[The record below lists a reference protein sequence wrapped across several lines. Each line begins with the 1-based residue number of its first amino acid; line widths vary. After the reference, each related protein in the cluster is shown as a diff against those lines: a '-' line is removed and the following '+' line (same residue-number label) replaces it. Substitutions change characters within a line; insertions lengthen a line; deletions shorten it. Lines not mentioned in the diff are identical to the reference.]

1 MHMKKNIIY
10 IVLLLVILTS
20 CQRKEIIRTH
30 GISYLEKREKLAIIN
45 KSNKNDVVKFLG
57 QPASKGMTDN
67 NMWIYI
73 ERTHTKGKLLK
84 LGRSELSKNNTLI
97 LEFNNYGIL
106 INKKFYNI
114 NDMNKVEFAET
125 ITENDVKK
133 QNFIRSFL
141 SSVRSKMENKR
152 K

>member
-1 MHMKKNIIY
+1 MHMKKSIIY

-20 CQRKEIIRTH
+20 CQRKDIVRTH
-30 GISYLEKREKLAIIN
+30 GISYLEKREKLVIIN

-57 QPASKGMTDN
+57 QPAAKGMTN
-67 NMWIYI
+67 NNIWIYI

-84 LGRSELSKNNTLI
+84 LGRVELSKNNTLV

-106 INKKFYNI
+106 NNKKFYNV
-114 NDMNKVEFAET
+114 NDMNKVEFAEA
-125 ITENDVKK
+125 ITENEIKK

-152 K
+152 R

>member
-1 MHMKKNIIY
+1 MKKNIIY

>member
-1 MHMKKNIIY
+1 MKKNIIY

-45 KSNKNDVVKFLG
+45 KSNKNDVVGFLG

-84 LGRSELSKNNTLI
+84 LGRSELSKNNTLM

-114 NDMNKVEFAET
+114 NDMNKVEFAEA

>member
-1 MHMKKNIIY
+1 MKKSIIY

-20 CQRKEIIRTH
+20 CQRKDIVRTH
-30 GISYLEKREKLAIIN
+30 GISYLEKREKLVIIN

-57 QPASKGMTDN
+57 QPAAKGMTN
-67 NMWIYI
+67 NNIWIYI

-84 LGRSELSKNNTLI
+84 LGRVELSKNNTLV

-106 INKKFYNI
+106 NNKKFYNV
-114 NDMNKVEFAET
+114 NDMNKVKFAEA

-152 K
+152 R

>member
-1 MHMKKNIIY
+1 MKKNIIY

-141 SSVRSKMENKR
+141 SSVKSKMENKR

>member
-1 MHMKKNIIY
+1 MKKNIVY
-10 IVLLLVILTS
+10 IVLFLVILTS

-45 KSNKNDVVKFLG
+45 KSNKNDVVEFLG

-106 INKKFYNI
+106 SNKRFYNI
-114 NDMNKVEFAET
+114 NDMNKVEFAED
-125 ITENDVKK
+125 ITENEIKK

-141 SSVRSKMENKR
+141 SSVKSKMENKR

>member
-1 MHMKKNIIY
+1 MKKNIIY

-45 KSNKNDVVKFLG
+45 KSNKNDVVEFLG

>member
-1 MHMKKNIIY
+1 MKKNIIY

-114 NDMNKVEFAET
+114 NDMNKVEFAEA